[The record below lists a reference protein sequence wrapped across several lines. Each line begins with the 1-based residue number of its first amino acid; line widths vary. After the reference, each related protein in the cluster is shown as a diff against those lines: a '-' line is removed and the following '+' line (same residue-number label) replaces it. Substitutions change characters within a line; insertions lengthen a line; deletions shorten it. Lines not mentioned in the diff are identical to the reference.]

1 MRFRLSSPVWE
12 YLNTAV
18 QYIGL
23 NLIFI
28 VCCLPIVTIGPAIA
42 ALCQVM
48 LRESRGEHG
57 YLIRS
62 FFQHFKE
69 MFVQAALTFFLFA
82 GLFFVLLYSLVFWH
96 SLNGIAAAA
105 AFAFTLVLAFY
116 IFSGFLFAFPLMA
129 RFKNSFWKTIHNAF
143 LLSMTNLKLTA
154 ALLLI
159 YAVLACMAFLFPKP
173 TEIFMIVIGFSFL
186 TYGSSF
192 IFNRIFKVYV
202 ASQDGNISDEI

>member
-1 MRFRLSSPVWE
+1 
-12 YLNTAV
+12 
-18 QYIGL
+18 
-23 NLIFI
+23 
-28 VCCLPIVTIGPAIA
+28 
-42 ALCQVM
+42 M

-57 YLIRS
+57 YLIRR

-96 SLNGIAAAA
+96 SLSGTAAAA

-159 YAVLACMAFLFPKP
+159 YAVLACMASSSVTPGRREMVPRISLYSLRLKASNSARALSISFRSALGGCRIDSQK
-173 TEIFMIVIGFSFL
+173 MRASFSC
-186 TYGSSF
+186 
-192 IFNRIFKVYV
+192 
-202 ASQDGNISDEI
+202 